1 MTSVSSILNGAFGL
15 IRDNFPATLVWCGCY
30 LVVTVGSAF
39 YWAPIQLAMFA
50 PEDPAQA
57 FGRMPALLA
66 SYGLFVLGCAAIQM
80 ILLTAAYR
88 AVLRPTQSGFGFI
101 RFGADELREIV
112 LGIAMMAAF
121 YALLVGGLVA
131 IFAAGVLLGS
141 TGTAGMVLGIL
152 LAIIFSLAFVGLCI
166 WLAVRLCLAFPLTLL
181 RRRFAIGEAWRLSRG
196 HFWSLFGALLVI
208 FVLYVVA
215 TSVVGSMTAASYLSA
230 LGEAGLFGP
239 DATIDPGQQA
249 TLISTLTRIT
259 PMNVA
264 GWIIGGLVGGIFTG
278 LSGGATA
285 TAVKEL
291 VGDHEEVA
299 ARFA

>member
-181 RRRFAIGEAWRLSRG
+181 RRRFAIGDRA
-196 HFWSLFGALLVI
+196 FTV
-208 FVLYVVA
+208 
-215 TSVVGSMTAASYLSA
+215 
-230 LGEAGLFGP
+230 LGEPSFDGRSGEWSARLLFVP
-239 DATIDPGQQA
+239 LDHSLPRSVASEPLARSPERDAVVRQLEHA
-249 TLISTLTRIT
+249 TDRAIASAFRSIVLPLPRRTR
-259 PMNVA
+259 V
-264 GWIIGGLVGGIFTG
+264 
-278 LSGGATA
+278 
-285 TAVKEL
+285 
-291 VGDHEEVA
+291 
-299 ARFA
+299 R